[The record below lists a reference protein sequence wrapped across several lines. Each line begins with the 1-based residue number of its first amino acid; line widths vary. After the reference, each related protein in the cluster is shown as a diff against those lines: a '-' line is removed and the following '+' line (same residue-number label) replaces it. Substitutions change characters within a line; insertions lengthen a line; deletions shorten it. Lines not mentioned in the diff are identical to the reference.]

1 MLWRLWLLVGSDRP
15 SKQGTDNVTYW
26 AVRWQL
32 KISREKIY
40 LTKQTFSI
48 TQWPI
53 GPSGFCQKLPTG
65 RWSFQIYFK
74 FHFNDIKLSLRYEK
88 CDTINGTT
96 DYLDLALSGAFSFS
110 PYFWPPPVE
119 AGSVGGLAASRATGP
134 EGRPGG
140 GRPVSPNPPQSGTLW
155 TSLGEVQPT
164 QKHPRRPF
172 HFGIFRFWRFFSSKS
187 ICSISYLS
195 VAQPDA
201 IWVFSRSSLNFE
213 NTAMS

>member
-1 MLWRLWLLVGSDRP
+1 M
-15 SKQGTDNVTYW
+15 
-26 AVRWQL
+26 
-32 KISREKIY
+32 SREEIS
-40 LTKQTFSI
+40 LTKQTVSI
-48 TQWPI
+48 TQWPK

-110 PYFWPPPVE
+110 PYFWPPTVE

-134 EGRPGG
+134 EARPGGGSPRREPGG

-172 HFGIFRFWRFFSSKS
+172 HFGIFSFWNISSKS
-187 ICSISYLS
+187 ICSISLTCQSPNQMLFGFS
-195 VAQPDA
+195 VDH
-201 IWVFSRSSLNFE
+201 L
-213 NTAMS
+213 